1 MFLSEAIWRF
11 RARCRSFSDCF
22 RTRRHVR
29 HTLSARDGAMAL
41 SVLVVAHPVSLT
53 VFPLAPA
60 CSVVGSVAV
69 TRASPLAPS
78 WSAHTLRS
86 RFGSGQRTWLPVKRQ
101 LRADGANLAYERYD
115 RLAQVDTGAI
125 VENKRLSHVLQ
136 VALLLQAQRDDR
148 YKSDT
153 PSRTN
158 QGRPPYPRKAQPG
171 TKRSSQ
177 LTAEDLE
184 LAVMKVCTGT
194 TV

>member
-1 MFLSEAIWRF
+1 MFLSETIWRF

-29 HTLSARDGAMAL
+29 HTLSARDGAMAS

-86 RFGSGQRTWLPVKRQ
+86 RFGSGQRTWLPVKRPACR
-101 LRADGANLAYERYD
+101 LFSFSDNSDSPATRPRSRFFTNCALAWCD
-115 RLAQVDTGAI
+115 RI
-125 VENKRLSHVLQ
+125 R
-136 VALLLQAQRDDR
+136 
-148 YKSDT
+148 T
-153 PSRTN
+153 PWCYLNDFRFQN
-158 QGRPPYPRKAQPG
+158 PP
-171 TKRSSQ
+171 
-177 LTAEDLE
+177 LHLE
-184 LAVMKVCTGT
+184 LVEGFGRTSTSSAR
-194 TV
+194 TVIA